1 MNGWEDDFRIGKV
14 SKAHLFFV
22 GMICPSAR
30 MTARWMERKQCLRYQ
45 HFVGWQQISLI
56 IESKTLYDFK
66 RLHDGKKECVGS
78 QRIFWVLEEEF
89 DVSREQISVLYVVL
103 TDYVCCTQTV
113 CVLNIG
119 ANPEDCRQVV
129 HVSQIQILVFCM
141 VTSNCVRHTQTL
153 SCLSST

>member
-1 MNGWEDDFRIGKV
+1 MDGKMILGSESLARHLCFLSLWFAHQQELLRAGWNGN
-14 SKAHLFFV
+14 
-22 GMICPSAR
+22 
-30 MTARWMERKQCLRYQ
+30 TAWDTNT
-45 HFVGWQQISLI
+45 FVGWQQISLI
-56 IESKTLYDFK
+56 IESKTLYGFK
-66 RLHDGKKECVGS
+66 RLHDGKKDCVGG

-129 HVSQIQILVFCM
+129 HVSHIQVLIFCI
-141 VTSNCVRHTQTL
+141 VTSNCVCHAQTL
-153 SCLSST
+153 WCLSST